1 MIPSQNINWLS
12 GQNWIL
18 DIYNSISSIA
28 NKTVV
33 DINIEDLL
41 MSTINIFTSD
51 NWIADIKN

>member
-18 DIYNSISSIA
+18 DIYNSIWSIA